1 MTPQKSKA
9 RLFSVVLNGKFA
21 STKISAERLFSS
33 ADSCYNDMGDE
44 NG

>member
-21 STKISAERLFSS
+21 STKISAEGLFFS
-33 ADSCYNDMGDE
+33 ADLCYSDMDDE